1 MRAAGEKAGRA
12 ESDAAR
18 LAGEVQQEQEH
29 RAGLASSVRCLET
42 QLVEL
47 EVRTRLVIAML
58 VATLPH

>member
-18 LAGEVQQEQEH
+18 LAGELQQEQEQ
-29 RAGLASSVRCLET
+29 RAGLASTMRCLET

-47 EVRTRLVIAML
+47 EARTK
-58 VATLPH
+58 